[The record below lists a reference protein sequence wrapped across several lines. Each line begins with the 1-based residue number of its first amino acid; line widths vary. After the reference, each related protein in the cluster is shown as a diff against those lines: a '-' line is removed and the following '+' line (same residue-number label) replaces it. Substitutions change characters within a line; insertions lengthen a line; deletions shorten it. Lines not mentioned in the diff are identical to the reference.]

1 MKRWQNSTRTL
12 MAALLASCLL
22 LASCESWYDR
32 EDRDYYRA
40 ARSGLAK
47 DFQRHAEDATAVE
60 KQFPGAKPAGKL
72 PEGFTP
78 WWAKPVGEKLFTD
91 SKPAPQRL
99 DDLFARALAN
109 SSQIKVYSDLPL
121 IRETGIREARGEF
134 DTHWYSEGHYGFT
147 NEPVGT
153 LLDTGRT
160 GFYRRWEEYAEVG
173 LKKKLLTGAEVKL
186 SQEFLRIN
194 DNSIFREPNPQ
205 AYAKLGLTVIQPL
218 LKGGGVKYNRSFI
231 RIAKV
236 DTDIARS
243 EFIRQSEAHL
253 LEVYR
258 SYWNLYLSRSIAIQ
272 KRKLVEES
280 EKISDMIEK
289 RKDIDAMDVQRQR
302 AKSALAS
309 RKAGLVRAETA
320 IRNAEDRI
328 RALVNDPN
336 LFNSSSVEIIPAE
349 APSVVEMAVDAKAI
363 ATAAIDHRPEIDQ
376 AFLQIKA
383 AGIRKEMAENEILPQ
398 LDLIMETAI
407 AGLDS
412 AGCLTDGYDEQW
424 RTHPG
429 FLIGFKFD
437 YPCENN
443 TAKARLQRRKLESRQ
458 LLSQLKTTVDT
469 VLLEVKV
476 SAREVATAYREMFAR
491 FESLQA
497 AQKDLDVLWKR
508 WDGQAGA
515 QGAGG
520 YLDLLV
526 DAQDRLASAEEEFAR
541 SQVIYNVSLLNL
553 QRAQGTLLKYEDVEV
568 VRVEPKKDGEL
579 PELKLEKKAPTPQP
593 VK

>member
-1 MKRWQNSTRTL
+1 LTGS
-12 MAALLASCLL
+12 LL
-22 LASCESWYDR
+22 LASCEQWFAR
-32 EDRDYYRA
+32 EDREYYRA

-47 DFQRHAEDATAVE
+47 DFQRHAEEATAVE

-78 WWAKPVGEKLFTD
+78 WWAKPVGEKLFAD
-91 SKPAPQRL
+91 SRPAPQRL
-99 DDLFARALAN
+99 DDLFARAMAS
-109 SSQIKVYSDLPL
+109 SSQIKVFSDLPL

-147 NEPVGT
+147 NEPVGS
-153 LLDTGRT
+153 LLDTGRPGT
-160 GFYRRWEEYAEVG
+160 SFYRRWEEHLEAG
-173 LKKKLLTGAEVKL
+173 IKKKYVTGAEVKL
-186 SQEFLRIN
+186 SQEFTRIN

-218 LKGGGVKYNRSFI
+218 LKGAGCKYNRSYI

-236 DTDIARS
+236 DTEIARS
-243 EFIRQSEAHL
+243 EFLRQSESHL
-253 LEVYR
+253 MEVCR
-258 SYWNLYLSRSIAIQ
+258 SYWNLYLARSLAIQ
-272 KRKLVEES
+272 KRKLVDES
-280 EKISDMIEK
+280 EKVAGMLDK
-289 RKDIDAMDVQRQR
+289 RKDIDAMDVQLQR
-302 AKSALAS
+302 TRSALAN
-309 RKAGLVRAETA
+309 RKVGVVRAETA

-336 LFNSSSVEIIPAE
+336 LFNSAAVEIIPAE
-349 APSVVEMAVDAKAI
+349 APQLAEFALDAKAV

-383 AGIRKEMAENEILPQ
+383 AGIRKEMAENEMLPQ
-398 LDLIMETAI
+398 LDLILETAI

-412 AGCLTDGYDEQW
+412 AGCLTNGYDEQW
-424 RTHPG
+424 RSHPG

-443 TAKARLQRRKLESRQ
+443 SAKARLQRRKLENRQ
-458 LLSQLKTTVDT
+458 LLSQLQTTVDT

-476 SAREVATAYREMFAR
+476 SVREVTTAYREMFAR

-497 AQKDLDVLWKR
+497 AQKDLEVLWKR
-508 WDGQAGA
+508 WEGQAGA
-515 QGAGG
+515 QGASG

-526 DAQDRLASAEEEFAR
+526 DSQDRLASAEEEFAR
-541 SQVIYNVSLLNL
+541 SQVIYNVAMLNL
-553 QRAQGTLLKYEDVEV
+553 QRAQGTLLTYENVEV
-568 VRVEPKKDGEL
+568 VRVEPKKHGEL
-579 PELKLEKKAPTPQP
+579 PELKLEKKAQ
-593 VK
+593 